1 MYVPILF
8 CSFALSVFGHVPFFY
23 LAPLI
28 CFFFPFFPFL
38 LLLVGLQA
46 CRERIKGRQA
56 KIAAFTQRMNLINQ
70 RGTPDQQEM
79 TS

>member
-1 MYVPILF
+1 MCF
-8 CSFALSVFGHVPFFY
+8 SFFMHHSFV
-23 LAPLI
+23 
-28 CFFFPFFPFL
+28 FFFLFFPFL

>member
-8 CSFALSVFGHVPFFY
+8 FSSALSY
-23 LAPLI
+23 LVI
-28 CFFFPFFPFL
+28 CFSFFMHHSFVFSFFSSHFSSFS
-38 LLLVGLQA
+38 VGLQA